1 METKPHFPK
10 TRLSTKTPHLRNLNI
25 PPPISFSRLRRY
37 NIANHKFED
46 AGFRCLVYHYDD
58 EGPCLQCRICG
69 AWVRPSQIKGH
80 GQDTLDKFT
89 EEENK

>member
-1 METKPHFPK
+1 M
-10 TRLSTKTPHLRNLNI
+10 
-25 PPPISFSRLRRY
+25 
-37 NIANHKFED
+37 ANHKFED